1 MNMQEQE
8 EVEVIQDI
16 GDEMLI
22 TTDIIITAAAVLGAV
37 ITIFGVLFAV
47 YRWYLKIG
55 KMGAEISHMKEENTM
70 LCYTM
75 SACLDGLIQL
85 GANHEV
91 PRAKDKLDKF
101 LNVEAHK

>member
-1 MNMQEQE
+1 MT
-8 EVEVIQDI
+8 
-16 GDEMLI
+16 I
-22 TTDIIITAAAVLGAV
+22 TTDTIITAAAVIGAV

-55 KMGAEISHMKEENTM
+55 KMGAEITHMKEENTM

-85 GANHEV
+85 GANHAV
-91 PRAKDKLDKF
+91 PTAKDKLDKY
-101 LNVEAHK
+101 LNKQAHK

>member
-1 MNMQEQE
+1 MNTHQKKLQ
-8 EVEVIQDI
+8 QKRI
-16 GDEMLI
+16 GDEMTI
-22 TTDIIITAAAVLGAV
+22 TTDTIITAAAVIGAV

-55 KMGAEISHMKEENTM
+55 KMGAEITHMKEENTM

-85 GANHEV
+85 GANHAV
-91 PRAKDKLDKF
+91 PTAKDKLDKY
-101 LNVEAHK
+101 LNKQAHK